1 MATAEGLRWPSATLR
16 AEVQA
21 GLQRV
26 GASGARVSG
35 VAVDGW
41 GVDYGLIDDTG
52 ALIDEPFAYRDE
64 RTAMGIERV
73 HAAVP
78 PERLYEIDGLQFL
91 PFNTV
96 YQLAVDDP
104 ATLARASAMALI
116 PDLVGQWLSGTTGAE
131 RTNASTT
138 GLLDARSGEWAWGLI
153 DALGLPRHLFGDL
166 SDAGEPRGTITP
178 AVAAETGLTGEVL
191 VTHVG
196 SHDTASAVVG
206 VPATGDRYAYI
217 SCGTWGLVGI
227 ELERPILTEAGRVAN
242 FTNERGV
249 DGRIRYLRNVMG
261 LWLLQES
268 LRAWAAEGTPER
280 LEPLLEAAAAVSP
293 GGPSFD
299 PDDPVFL
306 TPGDMPARVVRAIE
320 QTGAAAP
327 TTRPELVRSIMDSLA
342 DAFARAVEDVARL
355 SGRTIDVVHLVGGGA
370 RNALLCQV
378 TADACGRPVIAGPV
392 EATALGNVLV
402 QARSHGWIVGD
413 LDVLRALIR
422 ATHALR
428 RYEPRSSIVAGA
440 R

>member
-1 MATAEGLRWPSATLR
+1 M
-16 AEVQA
+16 
-21 GLQRV
+21 
-26 GASGARVSG
+26 
-35 VAVDGW
+35 
-41 GVDYGLIDDTG
+41 
-52 ALIDEPFAYRDE
+52 
-64 RTAMGIERV
+64 
-73 HAAVP
+73 
-78 PERLYEIDGLQFL
+78 
-91 PFNTV
+91 
-96 YQLAVDDP
+96 
-104 ATLARASAMALI
+104 
-116 PDLVGQWLSGTTGAE
+116 
-131 RTNASTT
+131 
-138 GLLDARSGEWAWGLI
+138 
-153 DALGLPRHLFGDL
+153 
-166 SDAGEPRGTITP
+166 
-178 AVAAETGLTGEVL
+178 
-191 VTHVG
+191 
-196 SHDTASAVVG
+196 
-206 VPATGDRYAYI
+206 PATGDRYAYI

-227 ELERPILTEAGRVAN
+227 ELEQPILTEAGRVAN

-268 LRAWAAEGTPER
+268 LRAWAADGTPER

-293 GGPSFD
+293 GGPGFD

-306 TPGDMPARVVRAIE
+306 APGDMPARVVRAIE
-320 QTGAAAP
+320 QTGAPAP

-342 DAFARAVEDVARL
+342 DAFARAVEDAARL

-422 ATHALR
+422 TTHALR